1 MLVLGDIPR
10 EHGLKLSLL
19 ERLHQRYRDE
29 KLAEFSMKHTASLL
43 TNYRCH
49 HALLSLPSYLF
60 YDSALIT
67 AAKSATC
74 LHPKARFPLHFICSS
89 LADDIWE
96 IRDSK
101 NELEASLLL
110 KEALK
115 YIDEWPTLELEDKDL
130 QNICIMAATANQ
142 VKTEAIHV
150 TYLV

>member
-1 MLVLGDIPR
+1 MLVLGDEAR

-19 ERLHQRYRDE
+19 ERLHQKYRDE

-60 YDSALIT
+60 YDSALVT

-74 LHPKARFPLHFICSS
+74 LHPKAGFPLHFICSS
-89 LADDIWE
+89 LADDIKK
-96 IRDSK
+96 IKDSK

-110 KEALK
+110 KEVLK
-115 YIDEWPTLELEDKDL
+115 YIDEWPTLEWEDKDP
-130 QNICIMAATANQ
+130 QKVCIMAATANQ
-142 VKTEAIHV
+142 VKTEAILV
-150 TYLV
+150 TYLL